1 MIRKVSAIHAGIP
14 ASDGAGVRLTRLL
27 HTPEL
32 EHLDPFLL
40 LDQFKSD
47 DPNAYIAG
55 FPSHPHRG
63 FETLTYLLHGEME
76 HQDSHGGHGILR
88 AGGVQYMTAG
98 RGIIH
103 SEMPRQQ
110 DGLLWG
116 FQLWINL
123 PAASKMQPAAYW
135 DIPASQIPQV
145 DFPGGHA
152 RVIAGELLG
161 VRGPAPERSTRVQYW
176 DVALS
181 DQAVLPLPGD
191 LAAMIAVYAG
201 QVEVSGQRLT
211 APQLTAPHL
220 ATLTTGD
227 ELALAGDGR
236 LLVIA
241 GLPIGEPVARQGPFV
256 MNTRQQILEAFS
268 DYRAGRF

>member
-1 MIRKVSAIHAGIP
+1 MTRKVSAIHPGIP

-47 DPNAYIAG
+47 DPSAYIAG

-76 HQDSHGGHGILR
+76 HQDNHGGRGVLR

-123 PAASKMQPAAYW
+123 PAADKMQPAAYW
-135 DIPASQIPQV
+135 DIPADQIPQV
-145 DFPGGHA
+145 EFPGGHA

-181 DQAVLPLPGD
+181 GPAALPLTRD
-191 LAAMIAVYAG
+191 LEAMIAVYAG
-201 QVEVSGQRLT
+201 HVEVSGRR
-211 APQLTAPHL
+211 LTAPHL
-220 ATLTTGD
+220 ATLTSGD
-227 ELALAGDGR
+227 DLKLEGDGR

-241 GLPIGEPVARQGPFV
+241 GLPIGEPIARQGPFV
-256 MNTRQQILEAFS
+256 MNTRKEILEAFN